1 MRFSILFLLSI
12 DIGFSSWALD
22 STPLVQSDPNSQTL
36 SPLKQAHATLDSS
49 NSNSLDSSSNTKNT
63 DRTLEIHQI
72 EANLKEIFELVSASK
87 ENFANSLASSDS
99 PQNSHKS
106 ISNPENPH
114 PSFYNIKSFST
125 QPPSHI
131 FFAND
136 FCFFHY
142 NTISYFK
149 DYSTCRRIQQIPK
162 FDNKVIHSIN
172 NGEKPNSNN
181 AASSVNTLKI
191 TLNSIKALQE
201 KNHIHKSNEHK
212 NPTVNGIIN
221 SDSIAKNQKS
231 TSDSSSVQENESA
244 PSENIDSSHIHPN
257 LKTPLKDRFNYAS
270 VDCGSVILN
279 SNKESKKAKSILS
292 NTKDSYMLN
301 ICSAKNKFVVVEL
314 CQDIL
319 IDTIVIANYEFFSST
334 FKSIELSVSDRYPPK
349 DKNWVS
355 LGIFHAKNSR
365 SDQVFKIPKPKLWA
379 KYARLDILTHHG
391 SQFYCPISKFAV
403 YGTTQIE
410 KFRHEAEQEELS
422 NKKNK
427 NIPAKIKKKPN
438 KRINGEFASTLY
450 SYISDF
456 EKVVLGINPG
466 QIPKNDNPIGF
477 PTAHSLGW
485 LTSNTLLNEHI
496 NADPTKVFIPLSQ
509 NQHTNTAILSDLVNK
524 ITKLNNEND
533 ITTSVGSLDT
543 RDESC
548 HKPDHI
554 LDPDEIIPPNS
565 SPSPTTETLEPSR
578 PIENRNNLQHSDKDS
593 ISFIDTKI
601 RNTNANSEAAIKDSL
616 IEEASSQEN
625 SDNHNSDSANHIL
638 NDYDSVYK
646 KITNRLVYLEQNLTQ
661 ILTYFDDQTEI
672 FNQILTKV
680 HLSNLDHLNKAV
692 RHLNTS
698 TTKQIHALIDISEEI
713 WRTILF
719 DVESY
724 RQSNNDRF
732 EDLNKR
738 IDTLASEN
746 EFDTLSTDSEFE
758 DEPKGNPEIEIK
770 LENNKLLEN
779 LEDVEN
785 KEILLEEIAPIFEKH
800 NSI

>member
-1 MRFSILFLLSI
+1 MRLSILFILSI
-12 DIGFSSWALD
+12 DIGFSSWAFD
-22 STPLVQSDPNSQTL
+22 STPLVESDPNAQTL
-36 SPLKQAHATLDSS
+36 SHHSQAHDILDSS
-49 NSNSLDSSSNTKNT
+49 NSNPLDSTSNTKKT

-72 EANLKEIFELVSASK
+72 EVSIKEILDLVSASK
-87 ENFANSLASSDS
+87 ETFANSLASSD
-99 PQNSHKS
+99 PPPNSHKS
-106 ISNPENPH
+106 IPTPENSQ
-114 PSFYNIKSFST
+114 PSYYNIKSLNT
-125 QPPSHI
+125 QLSSNS
-131 FFAND
+131 FFTNGL
-136 FCFFHY
+136 CLIHY
-142 NTISYFK
+142 NPIFYFE
-149 DYSTCRRIQQIPK
+149 DFSTCRRIQQIPK
-162 FDNKVIHSIN
+162 FNNKTIHSKHISK
-172 NGEKPNSNN
+172 KPTSNN
-181 AASSVNTLKI
+181 AESSANTLKI
-191 TLNSIKALQE
+191 PQNSKKAVQE
-201 KNHIHKSNEHK
+201 KKNTHKSIEHNK
-212 NPTVNGIIN
+212 PTVNSIFI
-221 SDSIAKNQKS
+221 SDGIAKNQKPS
-231 TSDSSSVQENESA
+231 PESSNTQENESA
-244 PSENIDSSHIHPN
+244 PAENIDSSHIHPN

-319 IDTIVIANYEFFSST
+319 IDTIVLANYEFFSST

-422 NKKNK
+422 NKLNK

-456 EKVVLGINPG
+456 EKVVLGINPD
-466 QIPKNDNPIGF
+466 QIPKNDKPIGF

-485 LTSNTLLNEHI
+485 LTSNALLNENL

-509 NQHTNTAILSDLVNK
+509 NQHKNTAILSDLVNK
-524 ITKLNNEND
+524 ITKLNNENEND
-533 ITTSVGSLDT
+533 IITSVGSLDT
-543 RDESC
+543 SDESS

-554 LDPDEIIPPNS
+554 LDPDVFIPPNS
-565 SPSPTTETLEPSR
+565 SPSPTIDTLEPSK
-578 PIENRNNLQHSDKDS
+578 PIENINNLQHSDDDNT
-593 ISFIDTKI
+593 SFIDNKVE
-601 RNTNANSEAAIKDSL
+601 NSNANVEATIKDSL
-616 IEEASSQEN
+616 LQEASTQEN
-625 SDNHNSDSANHIL
+625 SYSHNSDNTNYIL

-698 TTKQIHALIDISEEI
+698 TTKQIHALV
-713 WRTILF
+713 TIIYF
-719 DVESY
+719 
-724 RQSNNDRF
+724 F
-732 EDLNKR
+732 
-738 IDTLASEN
+738 
-746 EFDTLSTDSEFE
+746 
-758 DEPKGNPEIEIK
+758 
-770 LENNKLLEN
+770 
-779 LEDVEN
+779 
-785 KEILLEEIAPIFEKH
+785 
-800 NSI
+800 